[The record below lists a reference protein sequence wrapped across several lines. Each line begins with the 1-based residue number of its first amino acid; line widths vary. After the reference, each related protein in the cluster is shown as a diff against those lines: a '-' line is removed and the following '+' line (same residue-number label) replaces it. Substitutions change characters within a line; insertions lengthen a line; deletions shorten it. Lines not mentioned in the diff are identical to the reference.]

1 MKATKYDINKENSID
16 DHQNNDEGGGNQ
28 VANACFQ
35 CFKVCCK
42 KKANFGK
49 IFPWSLS
56 IVQYSN

>member
-49 IFPWSLS
+49 IFP
-56 IVQYSN
+56 